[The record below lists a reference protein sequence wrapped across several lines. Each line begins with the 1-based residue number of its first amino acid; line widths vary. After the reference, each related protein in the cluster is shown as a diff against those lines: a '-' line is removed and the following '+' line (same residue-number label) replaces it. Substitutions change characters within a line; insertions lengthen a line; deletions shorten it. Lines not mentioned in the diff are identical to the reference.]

1 MLKARAAVK
10 SSDFTLRD
18 DPWDLCFWEGG
29 ASEVAVTMGAG
40 PGQQPPRR
48 PCSPSNELVRLSRV
62 PTQEAPLEHG

>member
-29 ASEVAVTMGAG
+29 ASEVAVTTGAG
-40 PGQQPPRR
+40 PGQQPP
-48 PCSPSNELVRLSRV
+48 
-62 PTQEAPLEHG
+62 QEAVFPFK